1 MGSYFLPYLDYFV
14 PTALVCMRFQ
24 CLKTEKRQISA
35 KNGLKHVFFPLNFR
49 YFKFSIQKNIQNL
62 IKKIL
67 TDLHVR
73 EFGLKIQF
81 EAIFFEINVTDEL

>member
-1 MGSYFLPYLDYFV
+1 MSEN
-14 PTALVCMRFQ
+14 R
-24 CLKTEKRQISA
+24 KTSNKRKKWTKTCFFSFEFSLLQISNT
-35 KNGLKHVFFPLNFR
+35 K
-49 YFKFSIQKNIQNL
+49 QIQNL

>member
-1 MGSYFLPYLDYFV
+1 MDENMFFFFEFSLLQIFN
-14 PTALVCMRFQ
+14 T
-24 CLKTEKRQISA
+24 KEK
-35 KNGLKHVFFPLNFR
+35 
-49 YFKFSIQKNIQNL
+49 IQNL

>member
-1 MGSYFLPYLDYFV
+1 MSEN
-14 PTALVCMRFQ
+14 R
-24 CLKTEKRQISA
+24 KTSNKR
-35 KNGLKHVFFPLNFR
+35 KKWTKTCFFPLNFR
-49 YFKFSIQKNIQNL
+49 YFKFSIQKKIQNL

>member
-1 MGSYFLPYLDYFV
+1 MSEN
-14 PTALVCMRFQ
+14 TNISNKR
-24 CLKTEKRQISA
+24 KKWTETCFFFFEFSLLQIFNT
-35 KNGLKHVFFPLNFR
+35 KEK
-49 YFKFSIQKNIQNL
+49 IQNL